1 MGVDYKQFDI
11 LHALGY
17 INKNEPLWWDN
28 NSKHPKEILSVKS
41 FEKRLRPIGS
51 YPLSHPESSKW
62 QINLYVGDTT
72 PIVLVPTTLAGINV
86 TLFITASPYTPKPDH
101 RNWDKYEPAKQQR
114 LIHESISQIKKETR
128 EKKYW
133 ETSQNIILL
142 PHIKGFFIEQIGN
155 RYLYYPTLK
164 TDFAR
169 IDNPNNGWE
178 HYLIY
183 SPTETKELKNSLKME
198 KLDYMVVF
206 DKLIKQPVACR
217 TENII
222 DILAEMHAI
231 RTKKPDLKKDHYVKR
246 RPILKTIESKL
257 MEEVPYYN
265 FNHNTEKFLVSYFPL
280 KLPEIEDSIPIALT
294 TRFDTGDLSF
304 IRPMAI
310 GIFHDL
316 VKNGESAK
324 LNILPFVNEEFA
336 MLISEEASVQLGLD
350 IYSVVLKSKKGNPRY
365 SQFKK

>member
-1 MGVDYKQFDI
+1 MGVDYKQFDV

-28 NSKHPKEILSVKS
+28 NMKHQKEVLSIKS
-41 FEKRLRPIGS
+41 FEKRLRPIGT
-51 YPLSHPESSKW
+51 YPLSHPESSKK

-72 PIVLVPTTLAGINV
+72 PIVLAPAIIAGVNV

-101 RNWDKYEPAKQQR
+101 RNWDKYENAKQQH

-133 ETSQNIILL
+133 ETSQKVKLL
-142 PHIKGFFIEQIGN
+142 PHVKGFFIEQIGD
-155 RYLYYPTLK
+155 RYLYYSTLK

-183 SPTETKELKNSLKME
+183 SPTETKDLRDSLKIE
-198 KLDYMVVF
+198 KFDYLVIF

-231 RTKKPDLKKDHYVKR
+231 RIKKPDLKKDYYIKR
-246 RPILKTIESKL
+246 KPILKTIESKL
-257 MEEVPYYN
+257 MEEVPYYD
-265 FNHNTEKFLVSYFPL
+265 FKPDDKQLFVSYFPL
-280 KLPEIEDSIPIALT
+280 KLPEIDDSIPIALT
-294 TRFDTGDLSF
+294 TRFESESLSF
-304 IRPMAI
+304 IGPIAI
-310 GIFHDL
+310 GVFHDF
-316 VKNGESAK
+316 VKSNDSKK

-336 MLISEEASVQLGLD
+336 MLVSREASVQLGLD
-350 IYSVVLKSKKGNPRY
+350 IYSIVLKSKKGNPRY
-365 SQFKK
+365 QQTKK